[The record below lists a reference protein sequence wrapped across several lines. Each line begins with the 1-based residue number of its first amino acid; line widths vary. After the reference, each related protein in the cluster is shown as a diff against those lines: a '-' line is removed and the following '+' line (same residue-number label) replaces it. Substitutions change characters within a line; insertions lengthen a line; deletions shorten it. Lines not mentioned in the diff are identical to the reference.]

1 VILSTINKQSS
12 TVQTTT
18 TMPYTEKA
26 TGLLVN
32 LRKMKAEMK
41 ALKEMIEHAEHQLAI
56 HKAAG
61 DLDELQSPDNEN
73 TIYHDGIT
81 FVFCPGRLTWDYS
94 KCPDIVQLEEALK
107 EKKEAAKSVGKAGR
121 TIGKPF
127 WSVKQ

>member
-1 VILSTINKQSS
+1 
-12 TVQTTT
+12 
-18 TMPYTEKA
+18 MPYTEKA
-26 TGLLVN
+26 TALLVN

-41 ALKEMIEHAEHQLAI
+41 ELKEMIERVEHQLAI

-94 KCPDIVQLEEALK
+94 SCPEIVQLESTLK